1 MTAIDKHALNPA
13 ELESAL
19 QELKR
24 ISEQPA
30 VGTHYAR
37 VLRQHIA
44 NLNGELGAAKNH
56 IAELESEN
64 GNLQDI
70 ARKQNEIAIM
80 AQLERNGATMKMRI
94 LHKRIATLVG
104 RTYIPQPLNIEN
116 EYQNHE
122 YVAGWNDCRNA
133 ASVRQQTA
141 AVCDVIAERYRQQ
154 SVEGWTPEHD
164 DEHCNGEL
172 AMAAVCYINETGTV
186 NRNGGK
192 PWGWPWD
199 ASWWKPDCRR
209 RNLVKSGALIL
220 AEIERIDRAAGLKV
234 KG

>member
-133 ASVRQQTA
+133 ASVRQQTP
-141 AVCDVIAERYRQQ
+141 AVCDVIAERYRQK

-164 DEHCNGEL
+164 DEQRDGVLVSSSLRCRHCPLAGNGGG
-172 AMAAVCYINETGTV
+172 AVCGV
-186 NRNGGK
+186 WGGK
-192 PWGWPWD
+192 EP
-199 ASWWKPDCRR
+199 RR
-209 RNLVKSGALIL
+209 RFKSIFKGR
-220 AEIERIDRAAGLKV
+220 ERCRI
-234 KG
+234 